1 MNDTTIRVISNPD
14 ERKEFKALLVE
25 ITNCLLR
32 IDAEREAMKE
42 IVDAGKEKF
51 EVQPKLIRKLAST
64 MYKHN
69 YADVQAEN
77 EHFEY
82 LYEALVNGKKE
93 ND

>member
-1 MNDTTIRVISNPD
+1 MTSDIRVISNPD

-25 ITNCLLR
+25 LTNCMLR
-32 IDAEREAMKE
+32 IDSEREAMKE

-51 EVQPKLIRKLAST
+51 EVQPKLIRKLATT

-69 YADVQAEN
+69 YSDVQAEN

-82 LYEALVNGKKE
+82 LYELLVDGKKD
-93 ND
+93 NN